1 VWRKWIITVGGL
13 GLMRPAPGTWG
24 SLPPCALAFGAVLLG
39 WDAAAINLMLIVLL
53 IASSAACLALGTW
66 AEQQFLGK
74 DPGVVVADET
84 AGMSLTLLLV
94 PLGASSAAANGAL
107 AGAIASSADPQ
118 IGFAFIVISAA
129 FVLFRILDI
138 VKVQPANLIQQF
150 PGGWGILLDDLVA
163 ALYANVILQV
173 FLRVGLPMLA

>member
-1 VWRKWIITVGGL
+1 MWRKWIVSVGGL

-24 SLPPCALAFGAVLLG
+24 SVPPCALAFIAVVLG
-39 WDAAAINLMLIVLL
+39 LDSTAINLMLIAVLVL
-53 IASSAACLALGTW
+53 SSVACIALGPW
-66 AEQQFLGK
+66 AERQFQGK

-84 AGMSLTLLLV
+84 AGMALTLLFV
-94 PLGASSAAANGAL
+94 PLARQAAEGAEVAQSTTAAE
-107 AGAIASSADPQ
+107 

-150 PGGWGILLDDLVA
+150 PSGWGILLDDLVVA
-163 ALYANVILQV
+163 IYGNLILQL